1 MRRLPIDDTKKN
13 HLLNFRVDEFLF
25 NQLRDKAEIS
35 GKDMSSVIRE
45 GISDY
50 LGIENE

>member
-1 MRRLPIDDTKKN
+1 MKRLPLDDAKKN

-25 NQLRDKAEIS
+25 NQLRDRADIS
-35 GKDMSSVIRE
+35 GKDLSSVIRE